1 MANSNPLAIQE
12 SVDSWLNKVPASYKP
27 MLQKLRNAIK
37 EAAPAAE
44 ELISYQIPTYKQNGP
59 LVHFAA
65 FEKHC
70 SFIVV
75 SLSVMQDFATA
86 LKPFKTTGRTIHFT
100 VDNTLPDSLV
110 KKIVRQRVAEN
121 AARLTSKVKP
131 PATKKKL
138 VAKKP
143 LKKY

>member
-70 SFIVV
+70 SLIVV
-75 SLSVMQDFATA
+75 SLSVMQDFAIT

-100 VDNTLPDSLV
+100 VDNPLPDSLV

>member
-1 MANSNPLAIQE
+1 MANSTNVPG
-12 SVDSWLNKVPASYKP
+12 SVDEYLQYAPVVYKP

-37 EAAPAAE
+37 AAAPNAE
-44 ELISYQIPTYKQNGP
+44 ELISYQIPTYKLNGP

-75 SLSVMQDFATA
+75 SLSVMQDFATE
-86 LKPFKTTGRTIHFT
+86 LKPYTTKGRTIHFT
-100 VDNTLPDSLV
+100 VDNPIPDALV

-121 AARLTSKVKP
+121 AARSTPRSKTTTVN
-131 PATKKKL
+131 KKA
-138 VAKKP
+138 VAKKTN
-143 LKKY
+143 KK